1 MGCADFLQWPH
12 AGVNLSYDESFDHSG
27 TVIGTRTNDLSHAKF
42 IFAAVESLSKV
53 IVNCSVSGVVSTGTS
68 TLSTSSPWS
77 ASRAPHL
84 PSSLFRIT
92 RQFAAPGTAY
102 ML

>member
-1 MGCADFLQWPH
+1 MEYAGFQQWLHAD
-12 AGVNLSYDESFDHSG
+12 VNLSYQESFDHWR
-27 TVIGTRTNDLSHAKF
+27 TVIGTRINDLSHAKF
-42 IFAAVESLSKV
+42 ILAAVESLSKV

-68 TLSTSSPWS
+68 TVSTSSAWS

-84 PSSLFRIT
+84 PSSLFRTT

-102 ML
+102 IL